1 MMLFRWREVSPGQTR
16 GLAWEMEAFKTY
28 CFWTL
33 AKMWINTEKTK
44 GKKSMNKV
52 HDLIALTVEEAQRW
66 HHIAHHHHLLHSPT
80 SHQVQSPKRPVL

>member
-1 MMLFRWREVSPGQTR
+1 MLVHVTVEPTLTLVVMADDAFPLEGGVPRADKGS
-16 GLAWEMEAFKTY
+16 GLEAFKTY

-52 HDLIALTVEEAQRW
+52 HDLIALTVEEAQR
-66 HHIAHHHHLLHSPT
+66 
-80 SHQVQSPKRPVL
+80 